1 MSNIHTF
8 FFLILITLILTQS
21 LFPEENDVMVLND
34 ETFEEGLKKY
44 DPLMV
49 LFYAPWCSYSKK
61 FQPEFSKAASILK
74 KDNLI
79 LAKLDASN
87 NRKIAKKYEIKG
99 FPTVYLFMEGDQF
112 EYLDARN
119 YTNIVNWMKE
129 KTGEM
134 YKKFNDIDDIEIT
147 RKRNQVVFIYFGKDN
162 KDISLINKVSRNHDV
177 YFNYQFIIAEPNE
190 TILNKY
196 KVKEGNFVLYKNYRE
211 DKSKVVF
218 KGNLVENEI
227 NRFIIKYA
235 LPKIMKFT
243 ERASQLIFG
252 QNQPGL
258 FLYINPKDKR
268 YNELKDLFSEIADE
282 VTGKLQVIV
291 TGIRE
296 GIETKLAEYIG
307 VYYKELPCVKI
318 ADTRNGKLKKY
329 NMEGEINEENIFK
342 FIAKWEDGELTPF
355 YKSEKIPRVN
365 NKPVFKLVGKNFYEN
380 VIKSKKDVLVKF
392 YVPWCS
398 HCKELQNKYID
409 VAKRLKN
416 NTNLLIA
423 EIDCNDNEIE
433 NEEIISFPTIKLYK
447 NGNKDK
453 PIEYNGNNREDDII
467 NFVKENIG
475 RDIFVKEIK
484 KRKLVYATKKNKKK
498 DNKKEKKE
506 TKEKIEEKK
515 EINNDDDDDDD
526 DDNDEII
533 DL

>member
-1 MSNIHTF
+1 MSNIHIF

-21 LFPEENDVMVLND
+21 LFPEENDVMVLTD

-119 YTNIVNWMKE
+119 NTNIVNWMKE

-134 YKKFNDIDDIEIT
+134 YKKFNNIDDIENT
-147 RKRNQVVFIYFGKDN
+147 RKKNQVVFIYFGKDN

-218 KGNLVENEI
+218 KGNLIEKEI

-243 ERASQLIFG
+243 EIASQLIFS
-252 QNQPGL
+252 QNHKV
-258 FLYINPKDKR
+258 FFYI
-268 YNELKDLFSEIADE
+268 
-282 VTGKLQVIV
+282 
-291 TGIRE
+291 
-296 GIETKLAEYIG
+296 
-307 VYYKELPCVKI
+307 
-318 ADTRNGKLKKY
+318 
-329 NMEGEINEENIFK
+329 
-342 FIAKWEDGELTPF
+342 
-355 YKSEKIPRVN
+355 
-365 NKPVFKLVGKNFYEN
+365 
-380 VIKSKKDVLVKF
+380 
-392 YVPWCS
+392 
-398 HCKELQNKYID
+398 
-409 VAKRLKN
+409 
-416 NTNLLIA
+416 
-423 EIDCNDNEIE
+423 
-433 NEEIISFPTIKLYK
+433 
-447 NGNKDK
+447 
-453 PIEYNGNNREDDII
+453 
-467 NFVKENIG
+467 
-475 RDIFVKEIK
+475 
-484 KRKLVYATKKNKKK
+484 
-498 DNKKEKKE
+498 
-506 TKEKIEEKK
+506 
-515 EINNDDDDDDD
+515 
-526 DDNDEII
+526 
-533 DL
+533 

>member
-1 MSNIHTF
+1 
-8 FFLILITLILTQS
+8 
-21 LFPEENDVMVLND
+21 
-34 ETFEEGLKKY
+34 
-44 DPLMV
+44 
-49 LFYAPWCSYSKK
+49 
-61 FQPEFSKAASILK
+61 
-74 KDNLI
+74 
-79 LAKLDASN
+79 
-87 NRKIAKKYEIKG
+87 
-99 FPTVYLFMEGDQF
+99 
-112 EYLDARN
+112 
-119 YTNIVNWMKE
+119 
-129 KTGEM
+129 
-134 YKKFNDIDDIEIT
+134 
-147 RKRNQVVFIYFGKDN
+147 
-162 KDISLINKVSRNHDV
+162 
-177 YFNYQFIIAEPNE
+177 
-190 TILNKY
+190 
-196 KVKEGNFVLYKNYRE
+196 
-211 DKSKVVF
+211 
-218 KGNLVENEI
+218 
-227 NRFIIKYA
+227 
-235 LPKIMKFT
+235 MKFT

-355 YKSEKIPRVN
+355 YKSEKIPQVN

-398 HCKELQNKYID
+398 HCKELQNKYIE

-423 EIDCNDNEIE
+423 EIDCNVNEIE